1 VRHHRYH
8 RQGGSGP
15 GLIEGLRRLE
25 YRGYDSAG
33 IATLVDGQI
42 ECRRMARSAHR
53 RLGQGNYECYRQLA
67 EAAEQRRKTATHP
80 KRTGSRLDGMARR
93 EEQIELN
100 RGGSFAEVCTPDVF
114 RVAPRAGATTEL
126 ILAGDRGF
134 ESCSLQRRVGCEP
147 GPGYLNGRRWDAVGD
162 CPHLSRSCII
172 GNAPIDSRSGI
183 ESRRQTGQMM
193 EFNRALIKGARMRG
207 GRVKGVTRCVESVV
221 NTQFSCA
228 TLTERCA
235 SGYSL
240 RRILWCS
247 VNHKQT
253 YAGTG

>member
-126 ILAGDRGF
+126 ILSGGP
-134 ESCSLQRRVGCEP
+134 RV
-147 GPGYLNGRRWDAVGD
+147 
-162 CPHLSRSCII
+162 
-172 GNAPIDSRSGI
+172 
-183 ESRRQTGQMM
+183 
-193 EFNRALIKGARMRG
+193 
-207 GRVKGVTRCVESVV
+207 
-221 NTQFSCA
+221 
-228 TLTERCA
+228 
-235 SGYSL
+235 
-240 RRILWCS
+240 RILLPPVTS
-247 VNHKQT
+247 QYELSLPGGGQASNQRLLQT
-253 YAGTG
+253 RFYSARTEAAMRL